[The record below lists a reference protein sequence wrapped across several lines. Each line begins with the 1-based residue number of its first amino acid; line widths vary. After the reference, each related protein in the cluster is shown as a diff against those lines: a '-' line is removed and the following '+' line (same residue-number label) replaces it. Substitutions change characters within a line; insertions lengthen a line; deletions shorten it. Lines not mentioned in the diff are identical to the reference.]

1 MSDNHRRYNA
11 IKQGLEQLY
20 GSKVQGHL
28 KSNLHTLA
36 LLING
41 IVAAGSVN
49 LPLLATKAPATSKVE
64 SRAAK
69 LSRWI
74 RSTKINQQ
82 LYWLP
87 FIRPLLAQ
95 LSRHGK
101 GLTLIIDGS
110 TVGRGCVALVVG
122 VVYGGRAL
130 PVVWLVVEG
139 QKGHFS
145 QDQHLELLAQVKPL
159 IPAGTP
165 VTFLGDGEFDG
176 TRWQEQLAWAGENWR
191 YVMRTAK
198 TSQLYRRAEERW
210 ASYQELGVDQ
220 GQVCYWSG
228 VGFSGEGYGNLLA
241 VGWWESAYEAPIYL
255 ISNLSEAWQAIECY
269 KLRFRIETLF
279 SDHKRRGFGLE
290 SSRLNQ
296 PERLSRLLIGCALAY
311 WWLTYLGV
319 TAQRLEW
326 DVILSRTERLDL
338 SYFQLGRR
346 FLEELLNR
354 GRKIPCQLLKLP
366 ASHHF

>member
-41 IVAAGSVN
+41 IVAAGSVK
-49 LPLLATKAPATSKVE
+49 LPVLANKAPQYNKVE

-69 LSRWI
+69 LSRWVKNE
-74 RSTKINQQ
+74 KITQQ

-87 FIRPLLAQ
+87 FIRPLLGQ

-110 TVGRGCVALVVG
+110 VVGRGCVALVVG
-122 VVYGGRAL
+122 VVYAGRAL
-130 PVVWLVVEG
+130 PVSWLVVEG
-139 QKGHFS
+139 KKGHFS

-159 IPAGTP
+159 IPTGIP

-176 TRWQEQLAWAGENWR
+176 TRWQEQLAWENWY

-198 TSQLYRRAEERW
+198 NTQLYLRAEDRW
-210 ASYQELGVDQ
+210 VS
-220 GQVCYWSG
+220 
-228 VGFSGEGYGNLLA
+228 
-241 VGWWESAYEAPIYL
+241 YEAL
-255 ISNLSEAWQAIECY
+255 
-269 KLRFRIETLF
+269 
-279 SDHKRRGFGLE
+279 GL
-290 SSRLNQ
+290 
-296 PERLSRLLIGCALAY
+296 
-311 WWLTYLGV
+311 
-319 TAQRLEW
+319 
-326 DVILSRTERLDL
+326 
-338 SYFQLGRR
+338 
-346 FLEELLNR
+346 
-354 GRKIPCQLLKLP
+354 
-366 ASHHF
+366 